1 MQTMTAFSITICL
14 PIRGAAHYVCYPGT
28 TSAAEF
34 MRHPQIFGRCESDTP
49 MADNGKI
56 ACLLGAVHTPRR
68 CRLANVCHTTRPL
81 GGSSNRL
88 TFQVLFTGVQQVNLL
103 PLLQKNSKYL
113 VTDIYQVVFI
123 NIVFSSAR
131 IAVQTRAVTFG
142 VIKSRNRVS

>member
-1 MQTMTAFSITICL
+1 MTAFSITICL

-56 ACLLGAVHTPRR
+56 ACLLGAVHTPHR
-68 CRLANVCHTTRPL
+68 CRLSNIRPNTTRPL
-81 GGSSNRL
+81 GGSSTRL

-103 PLLQKNSKYL
+103 PLYRRTLNVCLLVLLNSFHKYRL
-113 VTDIYQVVFI
+113 FLSPYC
-123 NIVFSSAR
+123 SSNEGSD
-131 IAVQTRAVTFG
+131 VWCH
-142 VIKSRNRVS
+142 